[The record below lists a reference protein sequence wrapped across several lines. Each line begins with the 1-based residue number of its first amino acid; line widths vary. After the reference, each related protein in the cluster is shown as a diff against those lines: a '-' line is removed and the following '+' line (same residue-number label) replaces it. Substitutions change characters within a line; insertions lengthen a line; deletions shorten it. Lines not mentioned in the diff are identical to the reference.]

1 MIKRRR
7 IDHMDLVQL
16 GKMLLLLKRQELLV
30 DFPPMTQTIEEIV
43 PTERILPTD
52 ELSKDFESSEVEC
65 RIRGARA

>member
-65 RIRGARA
+65 RIRGAGA

>member
-1 MIKRRR
+1 
-7 IDHMDLVQL
+7 MDLVQL

-65 RIRGARA
+65 RIRGAGA